1 MANLGNLAISLGV
14 DLTAFNASMG
24 SLNDRLKQAERDATG
39 AWSGFEAMAGRMTN
53 VGATLTAA
61 VTAPII
67 GIGAASAHAFGQFES
82 SMNRVSAL
90 GEITGKDLDKLK
102 AQAIDLGAKTQ
113 FSAKQAADGMAELA
127 AAGFK
132 TTDVMAAMPGVL
144 NLAASGQMDVGRAAE
159 VAANV
164 MGGFG
169 IKAGEVGHAVDV
181 MAKAAASGSLGVSD
195 LAFTFKYV
203 GPVATAAGI
212 SLEEVA
218 AATTLLSNAGIKGE
232 QAGTS
237 LRGAIASL
245 LDPSTKAA
253 TALERL
259 GIETTTADGKLRP
272 FSAIV
277 GELGTKG
284 ATTKDIFTI
293 FGRETA
299 SAMQALVSAGAP
311 ALQKMTTEL
320 VNSDGAAAKMAGTL
334 QQGLGGAM
342 ERMKGSIE
350 TAGIALGESL
360 APTIITVAGL
370 IEGAANKLAEFGKW
384 FSSLP
389 EPVKQ
394 TTIVIAALGAAI
406 GPVLL
411 VAGQMATA
419 VISIQGALAIAGPA
433 LTAFTGSVG
442 ASVTAMAPWAAA
454 IGIAVVSVYKLVDA
468 LNAKADA
475 EAMAEKSQKNF
486 TDSISILESKLRANG
501 ASIQNLRDDYNAGR
515 ITQEQYAKSLYALAK
530 QLGDKKKT
538 TDEVA
543 KSTSKAT
550 QAEKELAAQV
560 ARVQAQIKSA
570 TSAHTALSKET
581 TGAATS
587 SQTLTRRSEE
597 LFAMAKILDEQHRK
611 AVDSVA
617 KYKLGLADT
626 ANVIPKLIAE
636 NLRLSVSVGDVGRSM
651 VELEG
656 ITDVFSRGMME
667 MLAAPV
673 PAAQKTGREISTSI
687 GGISDTLEGVVGKGK
702 DLWGRFGVDMSGG
715 LSRATTIFDDWSGS
729 MGRTATDLARG
740 LSDTLWSGEFSLG
753 KVGMKSLK
761 DLGQAFTEDFFGRVT
776 KGAQELVTGV
786 IADLMGGKGFGGLI
800 DRIKDL
806 GKTISDVFGGAS
818 NSIGGVAGSTGGA
831 SGGGGGVPGSSGGSQ
846 SAGGAAAGGVM
857 GAINVVTGIVSAISD
872 VITAIY
878 AIRQEGTLNGIE
890 HNTRYAMM
898 YLGEHGG
905 WDILT
910 NTGKAR
916 EFLGYLNATADAI
929 GRKLDDWMSPLPDL
943 LADVNTRLGYMV
955 SRLDQIGNDV
965 IHGSEADR
973 NQGYLL
979 AEIRD
984 AIREGPKANV
994 TINVSG
1000 AASPQAT
1007 GQAIAATLRTQ
1018 YGFGF

>member
-1 MANLGNLAISLGV
+1 MANLGSLLISLGV
-14 DLTAFNASMG
+14 DLSAFNAAMG
-24 SLNDRLKQAERDATG
+24 GLNDRLRQAERDATG
-39 AWSGFEAMAGRMTN
+39 AWSGFEALAGRMTN
-53 VGATLTAA
+53 VGQTLSLA

-132 TTDVMAAMPGVL
+132 STEVMAAMPAVL

-169 IKAGEVGHAVDV
+169 IKAADVGHAVDV
-181 MAKAAASGSLGVSD
+181 MAKAAASGSLGVGD
-195 LAFTFKYV
+195 LASTFKYV

-245 LDPSTKAA
+245 LDPSKEAA
-253 TALERL
+253 GVLQRL
-259 GIETTTADGKLRP
+259 GVETTTTDGKMRP
-272 FSAIV
+272 FSAII
-277 GELGTKG
+277 GELGKQG
-284 ATTKDIFTI
+284 ATTKDIFAI

-299 SAMQALVSAGAP
+299 SAMQALVAAGAP

-384 FSSLP
+384 FSALP

-394 TTIVIAALGAAI
+394 TTIVITALGAAI

-411 VAGQMATA
+411 VAGQMASA
-419 VISIQGALAIAGPA
+419 IISIQAALAIAGPA
-433 LTAFTGSVG
+433 VSGF
-442 ASVTAMAPWAAA
+442 VTAVGGTVATMAPWVVA
-454 IGIAVVSVYKLVDA
+454 IGAVTVSVYKLVDA
-468 LNAKADA
+468 LNAKANA
-475 EAMAEKSQKNF
+475 EEMAEKAQKGY
-486 TDSISILESKLRANG
+486 TDSITMLESKLRAHG
-501 ASIQNLRDDYNAGR
+501 ADIRDLKREYDQG
-515 ITQEQYAKSLYALAK
+515 IKSQDEYAKALRRLAID
-530 QLGDKKKT
+530 LGNKKKAT
-538 TDEVA
+538 TDA
-543 KSTSKAT
+543 TGATSKAT
-550 QAEKELAAQV
+550 QAEKDMAVQIAKVNAA
-560 ARVQAQIKSA
+560 IKSA
-570 TSAHTALSKET
+570 TTTNQAYTRET
-581 TGAATS
+581 TGTAESSGKVAKQSEVLAAMY
-587 SQTLTRRSEE
+587 R
-597 LFAMAKILDEQHRK
+597 ILDTEHKK
-611 AVDSVA
+611 AVESVA
-617 KYKLGLADT
+617 RYRLGLTET
-626 ANVIPKLIAE
+626 ANVVPRMIEI
-636 NLRLSVSVGDVGRSM
+636 NLDLSKSLHTVSDSMDAVKAMGDIYAREM
-651 VELEG
+651 AL
-656 ITDVFSRGMME
+656 VFE
-667 MLAAPV
+667 TPA
-673 PAAQKTGREISTSI
+673 PAAERTGREISASVSGI
-687 GGISDTLEGVVGKGK
+687 GDTLGGVVTRSKG
-702 DLWGRFGVDMSGG
+702 LWDRFGVDMSGG
-715 LSRATTIFDDWSGS
+715 LGRATTIWDDWTGS
-729 MGRTATDLARG
+729 LNRSADTFSRG
-740 LSDTLWSGEFSLG
+740 LSETLWSGDFAFG
-753 KVGMKSLK
+753 KEGMKAIR
-761 DLGQAFTEDFFGRVT
+761 DIGQAFTEDFFNRVT
-776 KGAQELVTGV
+776 KGAQDLMMGV
-786 IADLMGGKGFGGLI
+786 IADLIGGKGFGGII
-800 DRIKDL
+800 DRVKDL
-806 GKTISDVFGGAS
+806 GKTIADVF
-818 NSIGGVAGSTGGA
+818 GSTGGA
-831 SGGGGGVPGSSGGSQ
+831 IGETVSGAGGAAGGGGGIPGSSGGGQ
-846 SAGGAAAGGVM
+846 AAGGAAAGGVM
-857 GAINVVTGIVSAISD
+857 GIANLVTGIVSAVSD

-878 AIRQEGTLNGIE
+878 AIRQEGTLNAVE

-910 NTGKAR
+910 NTGKTR
-916 EFLGYLNATADAI
+916 EFLGYLNNTADAI
-929 GRKLDDWMSPLPDL
+929 GRKLDDWMSPIPDL

-955 SRLDQIGNDV
+955 SRLDQIGNDAMRV
-965 IHGSEADR
+965 AERDYGGILS
-973 NQGYLL
+973 
-979 AEIRD
+979 EIRD
-984 AIREGPKANV
+984 AVREGPRANV

-1007 GQAIAATLRTQ
+1007 ANEIAARLRTQ